1 MTMLCS
7 LDDNATRRDIT
18 IAYLDLLCEKNADAV
33 TISDVTRRA
42 GVSRPTFYHYF
53 SGTVDILHHLAA
65 LMFDG
70 MRMAG
75 REGDVQGLTLER
87 FIRGLFQ
94 YMEQNRDVLLAVA
107 QAEGLAVF
115 FACFRTELQRRV
127 IAFELDHSMSIAEER
142 SAFVLGGALS
152 LLHFWIARGMDE
164 PADDIASRAITLGE
178 SGTDMGAP
186 LMRER
191 G

>member
-1 MTMLCS
+1 MTILCS

-42 GVSRPTFYHYF
+42 GVSRPTFYRYF

-70 MRMAG
+70 MRKAG
-75 REGDVQGLTLER
+75 REGDVRGLTLEQ

-107 QAEGLAVF
+107 RAEGLAVF

-186 LMRER
+186 FMRER